1 MNRNDAYGVLN
12 GLKAIGPISLNRL
25 LDAFGKN
32 SVAVLSAGECT
43 LRAAH
48 GISRNAVDP
57 ILRWNQYFDLE
68 KEKRIAAKHSVEFV
82 DRESNRYPDLLK
94 EIHDPSIGI
103 YALG

>member
-43 LRAAH
+43 LRAVH
-48 GISRNAVDP
+48 GISRNAVDS
-57 ILRWNQYFDLE
+57 ILRWNKYFDRK
-68 KEKRIAAKHSVEFV
+68 KEVDIETLSAKESSV
-82 DRESNRYPDLLK
+82 LK
-94 EIHDPSIGI
+94 SSSAGKFCCGSDWQKGRSSG
-103 YALG
+103 L